1 MRTGRPKII
10 SSAAVLLIGTIGAA
24 ALFWHLGYWKLVLGP
39 KSVSNERIWNA
50 VSCRIRSYRQMARA
64 DVPELSWSEL
74 WRLMVPGRGFHC
86 TEGSS
91 LAASLEYSSSA
102 SQADR
107 LAGARI
113 CRERCTGCHG
123 IDGSSGP
130 VAATAGPPARPG
142 ISGGANWQNLAF
154 DPIRASEFVP
164 ATESSVFTK
173 LPPNRVVGGQK
184 GLFTGNGW
192 SQSGTIS
199 RKVLALDAATGQ
211 QKWAY
216 TSPSSTG
223 NNHSG
228 LLAREGGLV
237 FGASGGVCFA
247 LDADTG
253 REAWSVPLGGNI
265 KSPPISFTVVGRQVI
280 AIAAGRAC
288 ESPNTTDQARRL

>member
-1 MRTGRPKII
+1 MRTARPKII
-10 SSAAVLLIGTIGAA
+10 FSAAVLLICTIGAA

-39 KSVSNERIWNA
+39 QSVSNERIWNA

-74 WRLMVPGRGFHC
+74 WRLMFPGRGSHC

-113 CRERCTGCHG
+113 YRERCTGCHG

-130 VAATAGPPARPG
+130 VAATAGPRTGPR
-142 ISGGANWQNLAF
+142 ISGGANWQNPAF
-154 DPIRASEFVP
+154 DPIRGSIFVP
-164 ATESSVFTK
+164 ATESSSIFPRF
-173 LPPNRVVGGQK
+173 PPNRVVGGQ
-184 GLFTGNGW
+184 GALFTGGGW

-211 QKWAY
+211 QKWGY
-216 TSPSSTG
+216 NSPSSTG
-223 NNHSG
+223 NNHID
-228 LLAREGGLV
+228 LLASEGGLA

-253 REAWSVPLGGNI
+253 RQVWSVPLKGNT
-265 KSPPISFTVVGRQVI
+265 KSAPISSTVDGRQVI
-280 AIAAGRAC
+280 AMAAGR
-288 ESPNTTDQARRL
+288 TR